1 MTADLDGLPFAIV
14 RRGFDRAQVEER
26 LSKLLSERD
35 SAHTARQNAVADRE
49 RISRELD
56 VSRGETRAAR
66 SELAETRAEVDRL
79 AGQVAELSTIPNT
92 VDGMSDR
99 LQQMVRVAQDEVN
112 DMRSRA
118 TRGAAQ
124 ILSMAQAEADELR
137 ESARHERRTF
147 ESEQRSAQDELHA
160 RLEETRTQLAALRE
174 EADGQ
179 RARLDA
185 ELAER
190 RARDEQ
196 TLAAELADR
205 REVMLADLA
214 SQEKRQREEAQRIVD
229 AASARARALV
239 ADAAADTD
247 RARSHAR
254 EQVIRANDE
263 LEQLRALQHQ
273 VAEQLAGVRSLLD
286 WTLPRI
292 NPAVGPASGEAPV
305 SLSAIPPV
313 SDGGDP
319 LAVGS
324 AAPPVATVPELAGLD
339 DRSPGGGLDDE
350 RDVAYGNHGHGD
362 ASDLDGL
369 DSPVYDT
376 TVFHAQGFDQ
386 GFDGARAGEVSG
398 RDDDLDD
405 GGLHDGDLDDGD
417 LDDGGLRDGGLDGRG
432 RDEPV
437 AERSVLTP
445 SRGTGIPQQ
454 RDDEQVEVAGRPS
467 PVARS
472 GHRAGSRR

>member
-26 LSKLLSERD
+26 LSKLLAERD
-35 SAHTARQNAVADRE
+35 GAHTARQNAVADRE

-137 ESARHERRTF
+137 ESARQERRTF
-147 ESEQRSAQDELHA
+147 EADQRSAQDELHA

-196 TLAAELADR
+196 TLAAEVADR

-229 AASARARALV
+229 AASNRARALV

-254 EQVIRANDE
+254 EQVARANEE

-292 NPAVGPASGEAPV
+292 NPAVGPPAGEAAPAALAAMV
-305 SLSAIPPV
+305 PTT
-313 SDGGDP
+313 DP
-319 LAVGS
+319 D
-324 AAPPVATVPELAGLD
+324 PATVASLETSSHD
-339 DRSPGGGLDDE
+339 DRSHGLLDDG
-350 RDVAYGNHGHGD
+350 RDASAYGSHGADDVPDFD
-362 ASDLDGL
+362 ASRL
-369 DSPVYDT
+369 DSPVYDA
-376 TVFHAQGFDQ
+376 TVFHAT
-386 GFDGARAGEVSG
+386 GFDGARSADDAVDG
-398 RDDDLDD
+398 DDD
-405 GGLHDGDLDDGD
+405 GHGESE
-417 LDDGGLRDGGLDGRG
+417 GRG
-432 RDEPV
+432 V
-437 AERSVLTP
+437 TP
-445 SRGTGIPQQ
+445 GRGVRIPQQ
-454 RDDEQVEVAGRPS
+454 SEDEQAETGGRPS

>member
-26 LSKLLSERD
+26 LTKLLAERD
-35 SAHTARQNAVADRE
+35 GAHTARQNAVADRE

-137 ESARHERRTF
+137 ESARQERRTF
-147 ESEQRSAQDELHA
+147 EAEQRSAQEELHA

-196 TLAAELADR
+196 TLAAEVADR

-214 SQEKRQREEAQRIVD
+214 SQEKRQREEAERIVD
-229 AASARARALV
+229 AASNRARALV

-254 EQVIRANDE
+254 EQVARANEE
-263 LEQLRALQHQ
+263 LDQLRALQHQ

-292 NPAVGPASGEAPV
+292 NPAVGPAPRTS
-305 SLSAIPPV
+305 
-313 SDGGDP
+313 
-319 LAVGS
+319 
-324 AAPPVATVPELAGLD
+324 
-339 DRSPGGGLDDE
+339 
-350 RDVAYGNHGHGD
+350 
-362 ASDLDGL
+362 
-369 DSPVYDT
+369 
-376 TVFHAQGFDQ
+376 
-386 GFDGARAGEVSG
+386 
-398 RDDDLDD
+398 
-405 GGLHDGDLDDGD
+405 
-417 LDDGGLRDGGLDGRG
+417 
-432 RDEPV
+432 
-437 AERSVLTP
+437 
-445 SRGTGIPQQ
+445 
-454 RDDEQVEVAGRPS
+454 
-467 PVARS
+467 
-472 GHRAGSRR
+472 

>member
-112 DMRSRA
+112 DMRARA

-137 ESARHERRTF
+137 ESSRQERRTF
-147 ESEQRSAQDELHA
+147 EAEQRSAQDELHA
-160 RLEETRTQLAALRE
+160 RLEETPHAAGGRC
-174 EADGQ
+174 ARRPTAQ

-229 AASARARALV
+229 AASTRARALV

-254 EQVIRANDE
+254 EQVVRANEE

-273 VAEQLAGVRSLLD
+273 VAEQLAGVRQPAGLD
-286 WTLPRI
+286 AAADQPGGRPGARRGHGRVPPRRDAG
-292 NPAVGPASGEAPV
+292 PVPDGVADAVVPRAAGRDGAGGRRPGRPRRAPV
-305 SLSAIPPV
+305 LDDDRDAPEY
-313 SDGGDP
+313 
-319 LAVGS
+319 GS
-324 AAPPVATVPELAGLD
+324 AA
-339 DRSPGGGLDDE
+339 DE
-350 RDVAYGNHGHGD
+350 RPVGLRRAGRRLPGVRRDGVPTRCGTTASGSDGD
-362 ASDLDGL
+362 GVRRDLD
-369 DSPVYDT
+369 
-376 TVFHAQGFDQ
+376 A
-386 GFDGARAGEVSG
+386 GADAVD
-398 RDDDLDD
+398 RDDD
-405 GGLHDGDLDDGD
+405 
-417 LDDGGLRDGGLDGRG
+417 GRT
-432 RDEPV
+432 EP
-437 AERSVLTP
+437 AADSRSRRRP
-445 SRGTGIPQQ
+445 RGTRIPQP
-454 RDDEQVEVAGRPS
+454 RDADQAETAGRPS

-472 GHRAGSRR
+472 GHRAGARR

>member
-14 RRGFDRAQVEER
+14 RRGFDLAQVEER
-26 LSKLLSERD
+26 LSNLLSERD
-35 SAHTARQNAVADRE
+35 SAHTARQNAVGDRD
-49 RISRELD
+49 RLSRELD

-66 SELAETRAEVDRL
+66 TELTESRAEAERL
-79 AGQVAELSTIPNT
+79 AAHVSELSTIPST

-137 ESARHERRTF
+137 ESARLERRTF
-147 ESEQRSAQDELHA
+147 ESEQRSAQDELHG
-160 RLEETRTQLAALRE
+160 RLEETRIQLAALRE

-292 NPAVGPASGEAPV
+292 NPAVGPASGDAAPV
-305 SLSAIPPV
+305 SLAAIPPV

-319 LAVGS
+319 LGAVS
-324 AAPPVATVPELAGLD
+324 AAPPLAAVPELAGLD

-350 RDVAYGNHGHGD
+350 RNVTYGNHGHGD

-376 TVFHAQGFDQ
+376 TVFHAQGFD
-386 GFDGARAGEVSG
+386 GARAGEVSR
-398 RDDDLDD
+398 RDGGLDD
-405 GGLHDGDLDDGD
+405 GGLDDGG
-417 LDDGGLRDGGLDGRG
+417 LDDGGLDDGGLD
-432 RDEPV
+432 
-437 AERSVLTP
+437 
-445 SRGTGIPQQ
+445 
-454 RDDEQVEVAGRPS
+454 
-467 PVARS
+467 
-472 GHRAGSRR
+472 

>member
-26 LSKLLSERD
+26 LTKLLAERD
-35 SAHTARQNAVADRE
+35 SAHTARQTAVADRE

-79 AGQVAELSTIPNT
+79 AAQVAELSTVPNT

-124 ILSMAQAEADELR
+124 ILGMAQAEADELR
-137 ESARHERRTF
+137 ESARQERRAF
-147 ESEQRSAQDELHA
+147 ESEQRGAQDELHA
-160 RLEETRTQLAALRE
+160 RLEETRSQLATLRE

-229 AASARARALV
+229 AASTRARALV

-247 RARSHAR
+247 RSRSHAR
-254 EQVIRANDE
+254 EQVVRANEE
-263 LEQLRALQHQ
+263 LEQLRVLQHQ

-292 NPAVGPASGEAPV
+292 NPVAGASPIEASPV
-305 SLSAIPPV
+305 
-313 SDGGDP
+313 P
-319 LAVGS
+319 LAGLAS
-324 AAPPVATVPELAGLD
+324 MPDPANPATPAPPVAMVPEAPALD
-339 DRSPGGGLDDE
+339 DRSRDDE
-350 RDVAYGNHGHGD
+350 FDGAYEPRGADD
-362 ASDLDGL
+362 AFDLDRQ
-369 DSPVYDT
+369 DRDAPVYDA
-376 TVFHAQGFDQ
+376 TVFHAQRFDGV
-386 GFDGARAGEVSG
+386 GFDGARSADDAVDRGDDIHSESVS
-398 RDDDLDD
+398 
-405 GGLHDGDLDDGD
+405 
-417 LDDGGLRDGGLDGRG
+417 
-432 RDEPV
+432 
-437 AERSVLTP
+437 ERPESTP
-445 SRGTGIPQQ
+445 SRGLQVPEQ
-454 RDDEQVEVAGRPS
+454 RETEQGEVAGRPS

-472 GHRAGSRR
+472 GHRLGSRR

>member
-14 RRGFDRAQVEER
+14 RRGFDRAQVEDR

-35 SAHTARQNAVADRE
+35 GAHTDRQNAIAERE
-49 RISRELD
+49 RVSRELD

-66 SELAETRAEVDRL
+66 SELSETRAEVDRL

-112 DMRSRA
+112 DMRARA

-124 ILSMAQAEADELR
+124 ILGMAQAEADELR
-137 ESARHERRTF
+137 ESARQERRTF
-147 ESEQRSAQDELHA
+147 DADQRTAQDELHG

-179 RARLDA
+179 RAHLDA
-185 ELAER
+185 ELADR

-239 ADAAADTD
+239 ADAAAETD
-247 RARSHAR
+247 RSRSHAR
-254 EQVIRANDE
+254 EQVIRANEE

-292 NPAVGPASGEAPV
+292 NPVVGAVPGEAAPAPITATALAEPPAPAV
-305 SLSAIPPV
+305 AMVPEVPSLL
-313 SDGGDP
+313 DR
-319 LAVGS
+319 
-324 AAPPVATVPELAGLD
+324 AAP
-339 DRSPGGGLDDE
+339 
-350 RDVAYGNHGHGD
+350 AYGSRGTDDTPDFDVHG
-362 ASDLDGL
+362 SDTPAY
-369 DSPVYDT
+369 DSPVYDA
-376 TVFHAQGFDQ
+376 TVYHARA
-386 GFDGARAGEVSG
+386 FDGAGFDETRTADEAED
-398 RDDDLDD
+398 RDD
-405 GGLHDGDLDDGD
+405 LH
-417 LDDGGLRDGGLDGRG
+417 
-432 RDEPV
+432 EPV
-437 AERSVLTP
+437 GDRSETTPARGIRVPAQREAEQAES
-445 SRGTGIPQQ
+445 G
-454 RDDEQVEVAGRPS
+454 ARPS